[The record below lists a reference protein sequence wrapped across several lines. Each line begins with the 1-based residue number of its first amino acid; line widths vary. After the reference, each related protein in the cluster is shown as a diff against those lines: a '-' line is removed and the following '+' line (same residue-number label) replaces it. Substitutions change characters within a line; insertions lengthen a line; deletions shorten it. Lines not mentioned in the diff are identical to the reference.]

1 MSLLSTLGGILAT
14 AIEELVEEDEEEDDS
29 DDVEVD
35 DEVESLD
42 EDRVL
47 LDEADRLRR
56 LLRPAR
62 SGSVEGD
69 RDRLGPA
76 AGSSSTVTLRTL

>member
-1 MSLLSTLGGILAT
+1 LGGRSEIVKRESAED
-14 AIEELVEEDEEEDDS
+14 ADEEEDADEVE
-29 DDVEVD
+29 DV

-42 EDRVL
+42 EDRLL
-47 LDEADRLRR
+47 LDEADRLR
-56 LLRPAR
+56 LLPRSAR

-76 AGSSSTVTLRTL
+76 AGSSSTVTSRTL